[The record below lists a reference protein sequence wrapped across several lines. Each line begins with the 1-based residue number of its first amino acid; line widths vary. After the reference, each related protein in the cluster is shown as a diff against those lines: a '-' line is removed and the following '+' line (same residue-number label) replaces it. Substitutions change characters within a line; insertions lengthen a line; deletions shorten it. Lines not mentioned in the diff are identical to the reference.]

1 MIEIILIMAAGIA
14 VGYAIR
20 GRKRLV
26 KVVDRLTMYSIC
38 LLLFLLGVA
47 IGVNELIVKN
57 MHILGLRAFVL
68 SLGGVMGSVFLSWIA
83 YSLWFKPKSTKNEE

>member
-20 GRKRLV
+20 VKRLV

-83 YSLWFKPKSTKNEE
+83 YNLWFKPKSTKNEE